1 MAYIEWD
8 MPATRSGSSRTD
20 KFQRLFELAAGQA
33 GYFTAAQARGV
44 GYSAR
49 SLVHHVAAGHV
60 EREDRGPD
68 WGRRHPREDIV
79 AAGRSRL
86 VTQWCRM
93 TQRSRVSWRLPVAEI
108 HLLPRGQRPRTAQSS
123 LALAHDNRFV
133 RRDEVT
139 TRFGVQL
146 TSPTRTIA
154 DIAEIGADPSVV
166 IAAAGRAIAT
176 GLASPRELRAAVKR
190 RRSRPAPVARAARL
204 NFVRDYATPAAF
216 RAAVEARLRERAQR
230 LSAPVYIVRRQAALE
245 RLLVRLTTVA
255 RDRWAL
261 KGGLAL
267 ETRLGERAV
276 GLAVRYKLES
286 SLAGRPFEPLQ
297 VDVTIAPPDPWDA
310 QPLRRPGLLTEVGLG
325 PVNVLLIPI
334 ERQVAEKLRHAIC
347 QSGGLLTRDLVD
359 LLLIRQHEPVDP
371 GRLREAVR
379 RTFDQ
384 RAPHAVPERRA
395 PPAAALAVAYR
406 REARSVSTVT
416 ELEEAH
422 QLLAQWLDPVLAE
435 IHRRG

>member
-1 MAYIEWD
+1 
-8 MPATRSGSSRTD
+8 
-20 KFQRLFELAAGQA
+20 
-33 GYFTAAQARGV
+33 V
-44 GYSAR
+44 
-49 SLVHHVAAGHV
+49 
-60 EREDRGPD
+60 RE
-68 WGRRHPREDIV
+68 
-79 AAGRSRL
+79 
-86 VTQWCRM
+86 
-93 TQRSRVSWRLPVAEI
+93 
-108 HLLPRGQRPRTAQSS
+108 
-123 LALAHDNRFV
+123 
-133 RRDEVT
+133 
-139 TRFGVQL
+139 
-146 TSPTRTIA
+146 
-154 DIAEIGADPSVV
+154 
-166 IAAAGRAIAT
+166 
-176 GLASPRELRAAVKR
+176 
-190 RRSRPAPVARAARL
+190 
-204 NFVRDYATPAAF
+204 YATPAAF

-267 ETRLGERAV
+267 ETRLGDRARVSIDLDADHVRGAEAARGDLQRAAIEDSGDHFAFAVAGSEELREAGV

-310 QPLRRPGLLTEVGLG
+310 QPLQRPGLLTEVGLG

-334 ERQVAEKLRHAIC
+334 ERQVAEKLHAYTRMY
-347 QSGGLLTRDLVD
+347 QSGGTTRARDLVD
-359 LLLIRQHEPVDP
+359 LLLIRQYEPVDP

-384 RAPHAVPERRA
+384 RATHAVPQRLL
-395 PPAAALAVAYR
+395 PPPAALAVAYR

-416 ELEEAH
+416 ELGEAH

-435 IHRRG
+435 IQRQG